1 MSSGLYLGTLPS
13 RKWMGY
19 CTASA
24 AASLWFELQ
33 ELSEI
38 QGYKYTH
45 SHTHKCASTHSHAC
59 ILHFILLLRYL
70 FIDFLDHIFRP

>member
-19 CTASA
+19 YTASA

-45 SHTHKCASTHSHAC
+45 SHTHTQVCKHTLTCMHIAFYPTSKVS
-59 ILHFILLLRYL
+59 LHRLS
-70 FIDFLDHIFRP
+70 